1 MLFKDELCIENI
13 LVKEKLYLVKN
24 IGRTREVY
32 PNPEV
37 IYKDIKK
44 FTKTYGVIPMQFLG
58 PLLHEIVEREDFAL
72 REKEAQKFIDNN
84 PYTLIEYGSSFHI
97 YYLIRNYIIPT
108 TTDPDCNKFTINL
121 YKYKEFLEEVTNR
134 LNMPPFLDAGEPYRN
149 FLLTMRERL
158 LTIQDIVEN

>member
-24 IGRTREVY
+24 IGRNREVY
-32 PNPEV
+32 PNPKV
-37 IYKDIKK
+37 MYRDIKE
-44 FTKTYGVIPMQFLG
+44 FTKMYGVIPMQFLG

-72 REKEAQKFIDNN
+72 REKKAQKFIDDN
-84 PYTLIEYGSSFHI
+84 PYTLVESIGNIHLDYI
-97 YYLIRNYIIPT
+97 IRNYIIPT

-134 LNMPPFLDAGEPYRN
+134 LNMPTFWAGWMPNRN
-149 FLLTMRERL
+149 YLLAMRERL
-158 LTIQDIVEN
+158 LTIQGIVEN

>member
-24 IGRTREVY
+24 IGRNREVY

-37 IYKDIKK
+37 IYKDIKE
-44 FTKTYGVIPMQFLG
+44 FTKMYGVIPMQFLG

-72 REKEAQKFIDNN
+72 KGKEAQKFIDDN
-84 PYTLIEYGSSFHI
+84 PYTLIGYSNSFLT
-97 YYLIRNYIIPT
+97 YYIIRNYIIPT

-121 YKYKEFLEEVTNR
+121 YTYKEFQEEVTNR
-134 LNMPPFLDAGEPYRN
+134 LNMSAFLTTSEPYRD
-149 FLLTMRERL
+149 FLLAMQERL
-158 LTIQDIVEN
+158 LAIQDIVEN

>member
-37 IYKDIKK
+37 MYKDIKK

-72 REKEAQKFIDNN
+72 REKEAQKFIDDN
-84 PYTLIEYGSSFHI
+84 PYTLVEPIGNIHLDYV
-97 YYLIRNYIIPT
+97 IRNYIIPT

-134 LNMPPFLDAGEPYRN
+134 LNMRPFWAGWMPNRN
-149 FLLTMRERL
+149 YLLAMRERL

>member
-84 PYTLIEYGSSFHI
+84 PYTLIEYSDSFLN
-97 YYLIRNYIIPT
+97 YYILRNYIIPT
-108 TTDPDCNKFTINL
+108 TTDPDCNKFTISL
-121 YKYKEFLEEVTNR
+121 YTYKDFLEEVTNR
-134 LNMPPFLDAGEPYRN
+134 LNMPTFWDTCEPDRN
-149 FLLTMRERL
+149 FLLAMHERL
-158 LTIQDIVEN
+158 LTIKDIVEN